1 MRTNANKHSRWKET
15 DVGKAQPQLYV
26 ADRPQN
32 DRAPEQHREVTTARI
47 HEMSSAAAPEAHQTL

>member
-1 MRTNANKHSRWKET
+1 M
-15 DVGKAQPQLYV
+15 GKAQPQLYM